1 MHSVKDRLH
10 LGHCNTKKDLHLA
23 LRLLKRVIILA
34 VFRKLFSINETQSS
48 LQIEI
53 IVDKIRDKCAPSWHP
68 FFSLYMTMN
77 LVMKS
82 DHISLWSNH
91 AKENWSDGHGR
102 FQWFRSCPQLLKLLS
117 RLIKIQA
124 VVPSDPARK
133 PCPEPERS
141 RLNPIESSTIF
152 RVPTHSRIC
161 PESARVWIF
170 AGQT

>member
-1 MHSVKDRLH
+1 MHVLQEYNLQFIFTTWWIWARIFTTLETCYYTGYIHQVWD
-10 LGHCNTKKDLHLA
+10 KKRDLHHA

-82 DHISLWSNH
+82 DHISFWSNH
-91 AKENWSDGHGR
+91 AKENCGPMVTVDFSDLDH
-102 FQWFRSCPQLLKLLS
+102 
-117 RLIKIQA
+117 
-124 VVPSDPARK
+124 VPSY
-133 PCPEPERS
+133 
-141 RLNPIESSTIF
+141 
-152 RVPTHSRIC
+152 
-161 PESARVWIF
+161 
-170 AGQT
+170 